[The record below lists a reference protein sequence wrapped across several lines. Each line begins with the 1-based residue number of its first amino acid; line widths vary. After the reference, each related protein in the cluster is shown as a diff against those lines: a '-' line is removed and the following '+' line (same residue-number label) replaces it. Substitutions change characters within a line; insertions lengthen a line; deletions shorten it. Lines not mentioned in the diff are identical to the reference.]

1 MNYTL
6 SKIICF
12 ATGAL
17 IGSVVT
23 WKLLDIRYERLMHE
37 ECESIKTELKRLY
50 DIEEEPVETEE
61 EPKKD
66 IFENH
71 STEELAQT
79 DIREYAARL
88 AESGYTD
95 YANPSTIEKKGED
108 IVRPYIIEPDQYGEI
123 EEYDMA
129 SLTYYADGVLA
140 DDVDERIED
149 VDSIVGTESLTHFG
163 DYEPDAVFVRN
174 EERKTDYEI
183 LRVNENYS
191 DVNDE

>member
-50 DIEEEPVETEE
+50 DIEEEPVEKEE

-88 AESGYTD
+88 AENGYTD
-95 YANPSTIEKKGED
+95 YANLSTNEKKGED
-108 IVRPYIIEPDQYGEI
+108 IVRPYIIEPEQYGEI
-123 EEYDMA
+123 EDYDLA

-140 DDVDERIED
+140 DDVDDRIED
-149 VDSIVGTESLTHFG
+149 VDNVVGTESLTHFG

-174 EERKTDYEI
+174 DERKTDYEI

-191 DVNDE
+191 DVNNE

>member
-1 MNYTL
+1 MSCTL
-6 SKIICF
+6 SKIVIF

-23 WKLLDIRYERLMHE
+23 WKLLDMRYEKIMHE

-50 DIEEEPVETEE
+50 EIEDEPVEKEE

-66 IFENH
+66 VFEGH
-71 STEELAQT
+71 TTEELAQT

-88 AESGYTD
+88 AECGYTD
-95 YANPSTIEKKGED
+95 YANVSNTEKKGED
-108 IVRPYIIEPDQYGEI
+108 SVRPYIIEPDEYGMVEGY
-123 EEYDMA
+123 ELC
-129 SLTYYADGVLA
+129 SFTYYADGVLA
-140 DDVDERIED
+140 DDVDDRIEN
-149 VDSIVGTESLTHFG
+149 VDEVIGDDSLTHFG
-163 DYEPDAVFVRN
+163 EYEPDAVYVRN

-191 DVNDE
+191 DVNDA

>member
-50 DIEEEPVETEE
+50 DIKEEPVEKEE
-61 EPKKD
+61 EPKND

-88 AESGYTD
+88 AENGYTD
-95 YANPSTIEKKGED
+95 YANLSTNEKKGED